1 MFKQVKSIII
11 WSLIYKFRKRLTLVV
26 ILLSMVL
33 LSQWIYSDIVEYLT
47 LIEKTEYLNY
57 ILPAKWL
64 LIFTNIGVSAFLVLT
79 IFRKD
84 EKEIEKPKKSFKQK
98 DEKEENIVEEK
109 IEKKEKFS
117 DREKEFLNKK
127 IRSEADILM
136 DR

>member
-98 DEKEENIVEEK
+98 DEKDENIVEEK